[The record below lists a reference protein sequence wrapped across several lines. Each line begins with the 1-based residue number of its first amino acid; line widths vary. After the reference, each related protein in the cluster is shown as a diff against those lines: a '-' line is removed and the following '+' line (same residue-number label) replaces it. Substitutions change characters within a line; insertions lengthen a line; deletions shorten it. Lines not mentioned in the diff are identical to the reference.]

1 MENGN
6 VIEMKKP
13 AVKFMQTAGEVFFV
27 EDRSGELHDKI
38 PNGNFVVC
46 AKPFTGELYLK
57 AADPFVMPSKLYG
70 DTVKESQKI
79 LNTFRTRDKSTGVLL
94 VGDKGS
100 GKSLLAKHI
109 AHTGNMPVILVTS
122 PLAGDTFMRFLD
134 SIKQDCVVL
143 FDEFEK
149 VYDSETQQQMLT
161 LFDGVFVSKKLFLL
175 TCNKKE
181 LIDEN
186 MINRPGRIYYN
197 MSFGGLAESFIKEYC
212 QDKMNEYDEAFA
224 DEIVKV
230 SRKFKAFTFDMLAA
244 VVEEKNRYNEELEDM
259 MVMLNVAPDSY
270 VLPDRYN
277 LKFYLANPDGTLS
290 NIYTYEK
297 SHVFHGNI
305 RDFRYNLSDSVTFNE
320 PPKKR
325 VSRSKKKV
333 DQEDEDVFTD
343 SLYIRFSVESCFRRD
358 KAVGKYWFAAT
369 DGSRNFIVEA
379 TKLQETDY
387 SAYNF

>member
-1 MENGN
+1 MENAT
-6 VIEMKKP
+6 EMKKP

-46 AKPFTGELYLK
+46 EKPFTGELYLK

>member
-1 MENGN
+1 MEN
-6 VIEMKKP
+6 VTEMKKP

-70 DTVKESQKI
+70 DTVKESEKI

-212 QDKMNEYDEAFA
+212 QDKMNEYDEVFA

-244 VVEEKNRYNEELEDM
+244 VVEEKNRYNEDLEDM
-259 MVMLNVAPDSY
+259 MVMLNVSPDSY

-277 LKFYLANPDGTLS
+277 LKFYLANPDGSLS

-305 RDFRYNLSDSVTFNE
+305 KDFRYNLSDSVTFNE

-325 VSRSKKKV
+325 VSRSKKKT
-333 DQEDEDVFTD
+333 DDYDNEDLFTD
-343 SLYIRFSVESCFRRD
+343 SLYIRFTVESCIRRD
-358 KAVGKYWFAAT
+358 KAIGKYWFAAT
-369 DGSRNFIVEA
+369 DGARNFIVEA

-387 SAYNF
+387 SAYSF